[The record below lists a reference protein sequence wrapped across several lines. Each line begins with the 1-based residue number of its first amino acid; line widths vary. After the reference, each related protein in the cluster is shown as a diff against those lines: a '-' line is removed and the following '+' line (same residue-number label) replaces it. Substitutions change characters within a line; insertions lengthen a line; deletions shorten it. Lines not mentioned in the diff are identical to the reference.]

1 MFRRRACAPLALVA
15 AVAAAVTIL
24 TLILMGIREGS
35 NPRVAFGPPLSISSL
50 FLLVDLPQRTKLV
63 LLNGVLRAV
72 LTILKT
78 GMMRV
83 EA

>member
-1 MFRRRACAPLALVA
+1 M
-15 AVAAAVTIL
+15 
-24 TLILMGIREGS
+24 
-35 NPRVAFGPPLSISSL
+35 AFGPPLSISSL